1 MQGVGRDGGAWTWGG
16 EESDCS
22 VARLPPLT
30 YSGHVPEGAVGGA
43 WPRVARGGWGWKVLQ
58 GCLLLP
64 PPFLLVL
71 QPSPALPWG
80 GEALLLVGSGF
91 FEAQPWLSSWSPL
104 LHFLLLSLLKF
115 PSSSVSLLLSLAHPF
130 LRSFKSLSHLS
141 SSPQEMGMDGWP
153 LSDRRSSVALW
164 LHQRQFWGELNSA
177 LGFAT
182 AGLCIPE

>member
-1 MQGVGRDGGAWTWGG
+1 MLGPQDLGWACCVCPGRAGGQGMQGAGRDRGAWTWGC
-16 EESDCS
+16 EESDCRLP
-22 VARLPPLT
+22 RLPPLT

-64 PPFLLVL
+64 PLFLLVL

-80 GEALLLVGSGF
+80 GEALLLVESGF

-104 LHFLLLSLLKF
+104 FHFRLLSLLKS
-115 PSSSVSLLLSLAHPF
+115 PSSSISLFLSLARPF

-141 SSPQEMGMDGWP
+141 SSPQAGDGDGWMAS
-153 LSDRRSSVALW
+153 L
-164 LHQRQFWGELNSA
+164 
-177 LGFAT
+177 
-182 AGLCIPE
+182 